1 MVPELRRTV
10 PPAAELADYDRAA
23 RARTVPSQHTAVA
36 WWVSCQASDQ
46 VSVYRERKTGDP
58 AVMARI
64 RNYFD
69 GRNGMP
75 PAGDLSE
82 YSTCWYRHTIRL
94 GATQTFNGNGP
105 RMTLAVLSRSS

>member
-75 PAGDLSE
+75 PGGRPVGVLDLLVP
-82 YSTCWYRHTIRL
+82 THHT
-94 GATQTFNGNGP
+94 
-105 RMTLAVLSRSS
+105 SRSDSDIQR